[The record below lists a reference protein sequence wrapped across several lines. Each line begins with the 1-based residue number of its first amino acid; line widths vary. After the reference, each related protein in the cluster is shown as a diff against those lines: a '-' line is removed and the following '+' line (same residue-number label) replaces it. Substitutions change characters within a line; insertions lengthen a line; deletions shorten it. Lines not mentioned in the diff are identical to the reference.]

1 MTLLAERLIGNMS
14 QSDQRNHLSEMVRV
28 AERTWA
34 AENDNASRL
43 EEGRSIILS
52 DLKIDLVSSGTCK
65 SYSQAEDYAR
75 SSVKFK
81 DYVKKMHDARRA
93 ANDARAEWR
102 KLERDYFGAVSD
114 EKGEQQQM
122 RMSR

>member
-1 MTLLAERLIGNMS
+1 MTAELVGNMT
-14 QSDQRNHLSEMVRV
+14 QADQRRHLSELVRI

-34 AENDNASRL
+34 AEEDNASRL
-43 EEGRSIILS
+43 EEGRSIILA
-52 DLKIDLVSSGTCK
+52 DLKIDLVK
-65 SYSQAEDYAR
+65 SELAKSLSQAEDYAR
-75 SSVKFK
+75 SSLKFK
-81 DYVKKMHDARRA
+81 DYVRRMHDARRA

>member
-1 MTLLAERLIGNMS
+1 MSLAGHLIVNMS
-14 QSDQRNHLSEMVRV
+14 QSEQRKHLSELVRI

-34 AENDNASRL
+34 AEEDNASRL
-43 EEGRSIILS
+43 EEGRSIVLA
-52 DLKIDLVSSGTCK
+52 DLKIALVQSEAAK
-65 SYSQAEDYAR
+65 SMAQAEDYAR

-93 ANDARAEWR
+93 TNDARAEWR

>member
-1 MTLLAERLIGNMS
+1 MTAELVGNMT
-14 QSDQRNHLSEMVRV
+14 QADQRRHLSELVRI

-34 AENDNASRL
+34 AEEDNASRL
-43 EEGRSIILS
+43 EEGRSIILA
-52 DLKIDLVSSGTCK
+52 DLKIDLVKRELAK
-65 SYSQAEDYAR
+65 SLSQAEDYAR
-75 SSVKFK
+75 SSLKFK
-81 DYVKKMHDARRA
+81 DYVRRMHDARRA